1 MAGAGD
7 EVVRAERE
15 GKPEGDESS
24 GGDRAGRGLNHH
36 VSQRIREWSKAPKAG
51 GELLALTGNREQEAR
66 CNDKG
71 ATAGDEPVRLLAR
84 ENP

>member
-1 MAGAGD
+1 
-7 EVVRAERE
+7 
-15 GKPEGDESS
+15 
-24 GGDRAGRGLNHH
+24 